1 MQNESISHHGVMEA
15 KGSYNRNARIPAGG
29 AALALPLLQEAVER
43 IRFGDRDSP
52 VMVADYG
59 SSQGKNSLPPIHV
72 VIKYL
77 RERVGSGKPIFVFHI
92 DQPTNDFNTLFEVLD
107 KDPDRYTRDEPNV
120 FPCAI
125 GRSFYEQVL
134 PSESVHLAWTPMP
147 PCGLAESQGRYQVIS
162 LRIWQQAPLMRCSST
177 RRLGSGKRF
186 SRCEHAN

>member
-1 MQNESISHHGVMEA
+1 MQNESISLHGVMEA

-29 AALALPLLQEAVER
+29 AALALQLLQEAVER
-43 IRFGDRDSP
+43 MRFGDRDSP
-52 VMVADYG
+52 VMVGDYG

-72 VIKYL
+72 VIIYL
-77 RERVGSGKPIFVFHI
+77 RERVRSGKPIFVFHI

-134 PSESVHLAWTPMP
+134 PSESVHPAWSSYAAVW
-147 PCGLAESQGRYQVIS
+147 LS
-162 LRIWQQAPLMRCSST
+162 RIPGPIPGHFVAHMAAGAAHAVFEHQAARDWET
-177 RRLGSGKRF
+177 F